1 MGFSLRFWQKQNPH
15 TNKKLA
21 HVDIFAFQIISI
33 MGPNTSIT
41 FSYYLHGFKI
51 GKDKTFLLA
60 SLNFPCNHMFVY
72 LNWLTDSSVQRPKNF
87 VAEDA
92 KWIWHRNW
100 WTDNTH
106 HNNMTHAFGIL
117 TLIAFLTGTT
127 LFVEIIHWLFIEY
140 IHGQPVNWFA
150 NQSSTVM
157 IYICIRTCQTSFY

>member
-1 MGFSLRFWQKQNPH
+1 MLIFLPFKLYQSWDQILIKHFH
-15 TNKKLA
+15 TTC
-21 HVDIFAFQIISI
+21 
-33 MGPNTSIT
+33 M
-41 FSYYLHGFKI
+41 GFKI
-51 GKDKTFLLA
+51 GNDTHFCLPVSIFLVIICLYIWTGWQIHQYKDQKT
-60 SLNFPCNHMFVY
+60 
-72 LNWLTDSSVQRPKNF
+72 F

-100 WTDNTH
+100 WTDNTP

-150 NQSSTVM
+150 NQSSTIM
-157 IYICIRTCQTSFY
+157 IYICIRTCPTSFY